1 MDTQCLQGNCSVVR
15 SASRTIDTLSGLVQH
30 LVNVA
35 LNQTNRWGLCANR
48 DAYQQ
53 VCWHKTTDKTP
64 LTNNLACFFSHSL
77 ITHSMIW
84 LTNILSP
91 YILQST
97 TERSHVFLLTFA
109 SSFYTFEHKNF
120 VSNACVDFILYRQV
134 SPTIRRSPK
143 CRPTFVQNRNLSPSL
158 FDIIGSLSVIAQG
171 NSHLP
176 TMCQCPVLN
185 SLF

>member
-109 SSFYTFEHKNF
+109 SS
-120 VSNACVDFILYRQV
+120 YRQV

-143 CRPTFVQNRNLSPSL
+143 CRPTFVQSRNLSPSL

-185 SLF
+185 SLY